1 MSDARMP
8 EDTPT
13 GIADVLAHYAADCP
27 ALHGAVVA
35 THDGLVL
42 GATPSF
48 EGDTPAA
55 AAASLS
61 VHLEQDLTLL
71 MPAQVHE
78 CLLWADVGVWYMC
91 RLANGHVLLAHA
103 ADGTLAGALRLAG
116 QIAAAQ
122 LAPLLPQDA

>member
-61 VHLEQDLTLL
+61 VH
-71 MPAQVHE
+71 QVHE

>member
-35 THDGLVL
+35 
-42 GATPSF
+42 
-48 EGDTPAA
+48 
-55 AAASLS
+55 
-61 VHLEQDLTLL
+61 LL